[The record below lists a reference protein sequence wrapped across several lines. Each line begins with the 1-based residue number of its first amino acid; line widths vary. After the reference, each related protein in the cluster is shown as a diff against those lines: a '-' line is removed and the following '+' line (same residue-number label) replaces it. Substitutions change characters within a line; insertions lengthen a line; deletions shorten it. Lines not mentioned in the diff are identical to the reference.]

1 MRIFRPMW
9 LEGALLSPQH
19 FQQQSLWFSH
29 LAASFGRLAQPYFWG
44 CWEVDWDEAA
54 LSLGK
59 LKLER
64 LRLVLPDG
72 AVVDCV
78 EVDQLPPARELLV
91 AAETQSLMVSLGLP
105 LWDAGGGNC
114 EREGET
120 PSRPRRQRCEYRE
133 VNDLYDGPPAEL
145 AVERGNLRLLL
156 EFEEQ
161 ADYVCCPL
169 LRLSRDGQGRWT
181 RDEAFW
187 PPSLRLDCV
196 PGLLDLAGR
205 VEEMLLARSRQLSE
219 RRRERGRGMV
229 DFSVS
234 DAGLFWFLHCV
245 NSAWPVLAHLRGTPA
260 SHPEALHR
268 ALAQLCGMLSTF
280 SLQQDLADIPA
291 YRHEDARPG
300 FLQLEDRIRTS
311 LEQVI
316 PSQVVLVP
324 LAKGTSSTWHGTLAD
339 SRLAE
344 QGGFYLSV
352 RADMPPAQL
361 LERFP
366 AVCKIG
372 APEEVEALLST
383 ASSGVPLSV
392 PARLPAALP
401 VRMENLYF
409 VLDAAHPAFK
419 RMLDVQACSC
429 YVPASLPGVAL
440 ELFVVLQS

>member
-1 MRIFRPMW
+1 M
-9 LEGALLSPQH
+9 
-19 FQQQSLWFSH
+19 
-29 LAASFGRLAQPYFWG
+29 
-44 CWEVDWDEAA
+44 
-54 LSLGK
+54 
-59 LKLER
+59 
-64 LRLVLPDG
+64 
-72 AVVDCV
+72 
-78 EVDQLPPARELLV
+78 
-91 AAETQSLMVSLGLP
+91 
-105 LWDAGGGNC
+105 
-114 EREGET
+114 
-120 PSRPRRQRCEYRE
+120 
-133 VNDLYDGPPAEL
+133 
-145 AVERGNLRLLL
+145 
-156 EFEEQ
+156 
-161 ADYVCCPL
+161 
-169 LRLSRDGQGRWT
+169 
-181 RDEAFW
+181 
-187 PPSLRLDCV
+187 
-196 PGLLDLAGR
+196 
-205 VEEMLLARSRQLSE
+205 
-219 RRRERGRGMV
+219 
-229 DFSVS
+229 
-234 DAGLFWFLHCV
+234 
-245 NSAWPVLAHLRGTPA
+245 
-260 SHPEALHR
+260 
-268 ALAQLCGMLSTF
+268 
-280 SLQQDLADIPA
+280 
-291 YRHEDARPG
+291 
-300 FLQLEDRIRTS
+300 QLEDRIRTS